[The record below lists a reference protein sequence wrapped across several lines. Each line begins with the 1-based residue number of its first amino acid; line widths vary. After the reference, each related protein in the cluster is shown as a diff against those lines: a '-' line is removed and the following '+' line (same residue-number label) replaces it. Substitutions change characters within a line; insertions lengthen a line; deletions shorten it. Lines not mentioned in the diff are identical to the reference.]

1 MRQQATVRTA
11 QVVAIFFVLIQI
23 MATAIP
29 IGLNAYPSKTILW
42 LLFFEFSR
50 PFYLLPMIDHDI
62 LQPSPWSIILFFVAM
77 LFFIFADIISRER
90 YMTVLVLTTLLTTN
104 VVIMLVM
111 AKGLIRGY
119 AYLSITP
126 VSLKILVVLVLSLLL
141 YAGIRAIIA
150 QGWRGRLAV
159 VRRLS

>member
-62 LQPSPWSIILFFVAM
+62 LQPSPWSIIIFFVSM

-90 YMTVLVLTTLLTTN
+90 YMTVPVLTILLTTN

-111 AKGLIRGY
+111 AKGLITGY
-119 AYLSITP
+119 TYLSITP
-126 VSLKILVVLVLSLLL
+126 VSLKILVILVLSFLL

-150 QGWRGRLAV
+150 QSWRGRLAV